1 MYVIGGLSV
10 IAAAVIEWRRSDQ
23 AERLALLD
31 ARLAA
36 VEGLGERVAAV
47 EASIERLRRNL

>member
-1 MYVIGGLSV
+1 MIGGLSV